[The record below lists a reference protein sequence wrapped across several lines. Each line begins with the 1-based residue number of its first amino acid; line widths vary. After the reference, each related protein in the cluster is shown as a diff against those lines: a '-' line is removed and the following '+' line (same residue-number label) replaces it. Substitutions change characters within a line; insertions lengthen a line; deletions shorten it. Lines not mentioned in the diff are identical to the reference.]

1 MSAGQVNM
9 GTKTPKRPG
18 PIPDILMID
27 YNSSAGIC
35 SMRVRYL
42 KISYPNVSLQL
53 YQLTRPIDTCSNHL
67 TQSTTL
73 PTDHMTDPTNWP
85 KYMT

>member
-27 YNSSAGIC
+27 YNSSAGIVVWGYVIWK
-35 SMRVRYL
+35 SVIQML
-42 KISYPNVSLQL
+42 AHSFI
-53 YQLTRPIDTCSNHL
+53 
-67 TQSTTL
+67 
-73 PTDHMTDPTNWP
+73 NWP
-85 KYMT
+85 SQ